1 MVVININPANAGNI
15 NVKWALRM
23 EHSSN
28 RFSVSMKQNTRE
40 FSLLSL
46 CLCVLSSVCLPHR
59 PPCVR
64 THREAIWEERVLTR
78 TSPCWCPDL
87 GLLAP
92 RAVRKLISGVYSTES
107 IIFSYGIPGW
117 QIQFHLF
124 WKFKKENEWKEIEKF
139 IALLRNLWDFTK
151 LILFSISPSYE
162 LTTSLPREC
171 VIAAFLFKG

>member
-1 MVVININPANAGNI
+1 MLNELLGWNTHPIG
-15 NVKWALRM
+15 L
-23 EHSSN
+23 
-28 RFSVSMKQNTRE
+28 VSPWSKRPEN
-40 FSLLSL
+40 FLF
-46 CLCVLSSVCLPHR
+46 CLCICVSFPLSVCPTAH
-59 PPCVR
+59 PVWGR
-64 THREAIWEERVLTR
+64 TEKPSWEERVLTR

-124 WKFKKENEWKEIEKF
+124 WKLKKRKWMKVNWKIITF
-139 IALLRNLWDFTK
+139 LRNLWDFTK

-171 VIAAFLFKG
+171 VIAAFFFKG